1 MKLTTNAPDHGL
13 NLQEYG
19 LRFVAAYDEAS
30 RVTYSA
36 SELTWI
42 LGTEFDTEC
51 LSIFI
56 FPADEMATFC
66 KALLWSRLLPGSSLS
81 IAITGIALTT
91 TSILKLLKPLHR
103 LYGLDLVRITGQVSD
118 NCKSI
123 LIEKL
128 MKQAPE
134 INTAVQEVQD
144 TIEQGDQAARKQDYS
159 LAIAKYKS
167 AAIDNDYNECYP
179 PEINECTV
187 SRGKYQG
194 YSLYK
199 AYIVTY
205 LTLSAKVAIT
215 YLKIENHSRAHEW
228 INSALALHIPYG
240 HVSGARS
247 RGAIRAALYCVA
259 AQASEGLGLVRRA
272 VEEMTDA
279 VRHDP
284 GNSKMATELVRLKE
298 KM

>member
-1 MKLTTNAPDHGL
+1 MANANRSVCSQDFAAVNEGRVYQFHPPILAVNRQINDEASQTLRENLFVKLATNAPDHEL

-19 LRFVAAYDEAS
+19 LRFVAEYDEAS
-30 RVTYSA
+30 RVTYSV

-66 KALLWSRLLPGSSLS
+66 KALLWTRQLPGSSLS
-81 IAITGIALTT
+81 IAITGITLTT

-103 LYGLDLVRITGQVSD
+103 LYCLDSVRITGQVSD
-118 NCKSI
+118 NHKSI
-123 LIEKL
+123 LIEKM

-159 LAIAKYKS
+159 VAIAKYKS
-167 AAIDNDYNECYP
+167 TAIDNDYKECYP
-179 PEINECTV
+179 PEINECIVT
-187 SRGKYQG
+187 RGKFQG

-199 AYIVTY
+199 AYIRTY
-205 LTLSAKVAIT
+205 LTLSDKVAIT

-228 INSALALHIPYG
+228 INSALALYILYG
-240 HVSGARS
+240 QVSGAR
-247 RGAIRAALYCVA
+247 
-259 AQASEGLGLVRRA
+259 
-272 VEEMTDA
+272 
-279 VRHDP
+279 
-284 GNSKMATELVRLKE
+284 
-298 KM
+298 